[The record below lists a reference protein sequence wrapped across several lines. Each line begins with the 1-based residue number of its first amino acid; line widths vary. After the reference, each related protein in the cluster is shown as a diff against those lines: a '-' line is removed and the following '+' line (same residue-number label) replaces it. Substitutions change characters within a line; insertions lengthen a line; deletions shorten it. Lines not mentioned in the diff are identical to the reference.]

1 MAQAKKTISQAK
13 EKAEEA
19 ANWKVE
25 EPKTG
30 AENVALNTYAEKR
43 VALVIGNSAYKYAP
57 LPNPKND
64 AELMAKTLKG
74 LGFDVITVVN
84 ASQKSM
90 KKSVRKF
97 GKKLDAA
104 GKEGVGLF
112 FYAGHGVQ
120 VRGANYLIPTDAQ
133 IETEGDVDI
142 EAINAQSILSM
153 MEFSGASLSFVIMD
167 ACRNN
172 PFKRSFRSGTR
183 GLAKMEAPTGSLVA
197 YATAPGEVAAD
208 GIGKNSPYTTALA
221 RMMTRPGL
229 SVERMFREVRN
240 SVLQKTNSKQTPWE
254 SSSLVGGDFYFSR
267 VSNPAALP
275 VSPIVSTP
283 KAVSL
288 VDRNAL
294 DLAFWNSVK
303 DSTDAAMF
311 EAYLEQ
317 YPIGSFAAL
326 ARAKAKKY
334 SQD

>member
-1 MAQAKKTISQAK
+1 M
-13 EKAEEA
+13 
-19 ANWKVE
+19 
-25 EPKTG
+25 
-30 AENVALNTYAEKR
+30 
-43 VALVIGNSAYKYAP
+43 
-57 LPNPKND
+57 
-64 AELMAKTLKG
+64 
-74 LGFDVITVVN
+74 
-84 ASQKSM
+84 
-90 KKSVRKF
+90 
-97 GKKLDAA
+97 
-104 GKEGVGLF
+104 
-112 FYAGHGVQ
+112 Q

-153 MEFSGASLSFVIMD
+153 MEFSGARLSFVIMD

-208 GIGKNSPYTTALA
+208 GIGKNSPYTMALA

-275 VSPIVSTP
+275 VSPVVSTP
-283 KAVSL
+283 KAVSP
-288 VDRNAL
+288 VDRNTL